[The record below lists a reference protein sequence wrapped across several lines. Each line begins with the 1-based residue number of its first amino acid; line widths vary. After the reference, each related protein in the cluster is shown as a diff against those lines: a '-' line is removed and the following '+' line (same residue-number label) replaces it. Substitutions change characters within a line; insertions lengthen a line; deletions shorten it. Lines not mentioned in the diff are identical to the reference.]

1 MVDPHGRLWWTRA
14 AITDDRSMPQLWSRL
29 APGQMPSLQDRSQHP
44 ARLRAPAEWSLVQGE
59 IKSKGTGL
67 PYGHAWLI
75 SDTGRVY
82 DPVHDKET
90 R

>member
-44 ARLRAPAEWSLVQGE
+44 ARLRAPAE
-59 IKSKGTGL
+59 
-67 PYGHAWLI
+67 
-75 SDTGRVY
+75 
-82 DPVHDKET
+82 
-90 R
+90 